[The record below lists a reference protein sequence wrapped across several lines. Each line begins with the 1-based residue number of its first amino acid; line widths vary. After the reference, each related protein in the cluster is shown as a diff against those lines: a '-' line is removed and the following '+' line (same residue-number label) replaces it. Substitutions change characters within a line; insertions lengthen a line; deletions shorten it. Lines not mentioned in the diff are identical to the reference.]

1 MAYTTNTTPAGY
13 VRYVA
18 GYQPPPQPQTP
29 TQSVVWSTNTRS
41 TNNDIQSMSEEE
53 YSRYKRRWEA
63 ANEAREAANEAQ
75 NEKLRPIQLASSQ
88 YGADVGSLS
97 SREAL
102 DKLYDLDIR
111 KDWRKQ
117 QSAMDAKYEQE
128 QWWAQKNQRELD
140 LMRSRQMNEDERAQF
155 EIDTRG
161 TINLS
166 PAQKRLFKDYKSGKI
181 SYDDYLN
188 LLDRANYDPET
199 AEAKIQARQNKRE
212 DEARAKSIKM
222 EDEARAKS
230 IKMEDEARAKSDFE
244 SKRKS
249 DFESKRKSDFEAKQ
263 DFDNYWKST
272 QSYPRREKIE
282 SSVPKFGFDE
292 EFINRNRSR

>member
-1 MAYTTNTTPAGY
+1 MAYTNTTPAGY
-13 VRYVA
+13 VKYVA
-18 GYQPPPQPQTP
+18 GYQPQTP
-29 TQSVVWSTNTRS
+29 AQSVVWSTNTRS

-53 YSRYKRRWEA
+53 YNRYKRRW
-63 ANEAREAANEAQ
+63 EAANEAQ

-102 DKLYDLDIR
+102 DKLYDLDVR

-140 LMRSRQMNEDERAQF
+140 LMRSQQMNKDEREQF

-188 LLDRANYDPET
+188 LLDRANYDPAT
-199 AEAKIQARQNKRE
+199 AEAKIQDRQNKRE
-212 DEARAKSIKM
+212 NEARAKSIQM

-249 DFESKRKSDFEAKQ
+249 DFEAQKDLESKRKS